1 MSAEQQVSS
10 KSSSNKLPPTS
21 SIATTKGKKISS
33 LNDQFDDTDDD
44 DDSDDN
50 NASSSDNDQQNEDF
64 SLKRFSPKPTN
75 RDGPVTTVKL
85 PSPKKGKGSPLQHR
99 HTTKDTYKN
108 PQAKV
113 SIFFFKRFRH
123 PNSIFV

>member
-33 LNDQFDDTDDD
+33 LNDQFDDTDD

-85 PSPKKGKGSPLQHR
+85 PSPKKGKGLPLQHR

-113 SIFFFKRFRH
+113 SISFFL
-123 PNSIFV
+123 